1 MAAPGTCH
9 FSGPGEQ
16 KPMQAHAIGVATVS
30 TTAANLD
37 LHHGRSMIPGSV
49 VEHSQ
54 HGHNAI
60 GVAIG
65 APDVAACG
73 PNVVHGQP
81 DAASTL

>member
-1 MAAPGTCH
+1 M
-9 FSGPGEQ
+9 
-16 KPMQAHAIGVATVS
+16 GVATVGTS
-30 TTAANLD
+30 AGNLG
-37 LHHGRSMIPGSV
+37 LHHGLHHVRTAIPGSV
-49 VEHSQ
+49 IEHSQ

-81 DAASTL
+81 NAASTL